1 LGESDAFG
9 DQSLSEEKQ
18 NAAEAPEPDS
28 LAAFH
33 DFIFDILFPE
43 RPGAA
48 ERRRLYELAS
58 GVQN

>member
-1 LGESDAFG
+1 
-9 DQSLSEEKQ
+9 LSEEKQ
-18 NAAEAPEPDS
+18 NAAEAPEPDP
-28 LAAFH
+28 LAAFQ

-48 ERRRLYELAS
+48 ERRRLYELAN

>member
-1 LGESDAFG
+1 LSD
-9 DQSLSEEKQ
+9 EKQ
-18 NAAEAPEPDS
+18 DAAQTPEPDS
-28 LAAFH
+28 FAAFH

-48 ERRRLYELAS
+48 ERRRLYELAN